1 MKYNEFK
8 ELVIAAAKAR
18 GLAEYELYCTEA
30 EQIDAEALYHEISV
44 FSTSTQTGASFR
56 CIHEGKIGSA
66 ATEEFTAEEAERI
79 VDTAMEN
86 AHYTENTESA
96 FIHCAGD
103 AYETPE
109 PFLAPEPSAA
119 ELQKLALSIQESAY
133 GCDSRVADGSESET
147 AFLRS
152 SVSLSN
158 SKGLDLSRS
167 RSYCVAI
174 CAPSVKE
181 DGELYDSAEIRT
193 GAYADLEPQA
203 IAAKAVQDAV
213 DTIGADTVDSGRY
226 HLIFSGKMAAT
237 LLSTF
242 FSAFSGEDAQRGLSL
257 LGGKEGEM
265 VAAPMVTITDNP
277 FLSGSVIQV
286 PFDGE
291 GVATRCKNV
300 IENGRL
306 VTLLHNL
313 ATASKAGIASTGNG
327 SRPGYASAVTVAP
340 YNFYM
345 EKGGA
350 GSRDDILRE
359 AGEGIYITQL
369 NGLHAGANPITGDF
383 SLSSAG
389 FLVEGGKLSQP
400 VKNFTISG
408 NFYELLKS
416 ISLVGDE
423 LEFLMPRGDSCFGA
437 PAILVKDMPVAGK

>member
-18 GLAEYELYCTEA
+18 GLTEYELYCTEA

-56 CIHEGKIGSA
+56 CIYEGKIGSA
-66 ATEEFTAEEAERI
+66 ATELFTAEEAERI
-79 VDTAMEN
+79 VEASMEN
-86 AHYTENTESA
+86 ARCTENTESA
-96 FIHCAGD
+96 FIHGAGD
-103 AYETPE
+103 AYETST
-109 PFLAPEPSAA
+109 PFLTPEPSAA
-119 ELQKLALSIQESAY
+119 ELQQLALSIQESAY
-133 GCDSRVADGSESET
+133 GCDSRVSDGSESG
-147 AFLRS
+147 ASFLRG

-158 SKGLDLSRS
+158 SKGLDLCRS
-167 RSYCVAI
+167 RSYCVAV
-174 CAPSVKE
+174 CAPLVKE
-181 DGELYDSAEIRT
+181 NGELYDSTEIRT
-193 GAYADLEPQA
+193 GAYADLKPQD
-203 IAAKAVQDAV
+203 IAAKAAQDAV
-213 DTIGADTVDSGRY
+213 ATIGADTVDSGRY

-237 LLSTF
+237 LF
-242 FSAFSGEDAQRGLSL
+242 
-257 LGGKEGEM
+257 GGKEGVM

-277 FLSGSVIQV
+277 FRTGSVIQV

-291 GVATRCKNV
+291 GVATHCKNV

-313 ATASKAGIASTGNG
+313 ATANKAGIASTGNG
-327 SRPGYASAVTVAP
+327 SRPSYASAVTVAP

-369 NGLHAGANPITGDF
+369 NGLHAGANRITGDF

-389 FLVEGGKLSQP
+389 FLVEGGKLSRP

-423 LEFLMPRGDSCFGA
+423 LEFLMPKGDSCFGA